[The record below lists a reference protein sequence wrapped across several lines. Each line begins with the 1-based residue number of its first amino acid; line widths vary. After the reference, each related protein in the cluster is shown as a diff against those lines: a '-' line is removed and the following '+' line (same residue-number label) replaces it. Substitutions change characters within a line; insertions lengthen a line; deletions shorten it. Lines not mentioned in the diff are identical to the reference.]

1 MWTYFEP
8 VFDCD
13 RDFREMMAFGTW
25 SGHRPFAYDYVR
37 NMRPSRIAELG
48 CFYGCSTFAFLQ
60 AVLDGGLDTCFYA
73 VDSWIGDAFTASDY
87 REDVSGVFRRILK
100 RYYGGLDVRVMQ
112 TSFDRAAGLIEDGS
126 LDLIH
131 IDGSHRY
138 EDAAHD
144 FDLWSP
150 KLKDDGVLFFHDT
163 GEDLLY
169 GRPMGTRRFWL
180 DLKKGPGWTM
190 EFPFSFGLGLWS
202 RDREKIRALKAAVD
216 PDHYQKLVNLRDSEQ
231 KDLLRKNY
239 FTIRNLRQYNEWLEE
254 QKRELEE
261 WNRYLEDLLL
271 RMTGAEEKGED
282 CEKNEEDRQH

>member
-1 MWTYFEP
+1 MWTCYDP

-13 RDFREMMAFGTW
+13 QDFKEMMAYGTW

-37 NMRPSRIAELG
+37 NRKPERIAELG

-60 AVLDGGLDTCFYA
+60 AILDGGLDTRFYA
-73 VDSWIGDAFTASDY
+73 VDSWIGDAFTGTDY
-87 REDVSGVFRRILK
+87 REDVFGTFRRILDR
-100 RYYGGLDVRVMQ
+100 RYGDLDVRVMQ
-112 TSFDRAAGLIEDGS
+112 TSFDRAALQIEDES

-144 FDLWSP
+144 FDLWRP
-150 KLKDDGVLFFHDT
+150 KLKRDGVLFFHDI

-169 GRPMGTRRFWL
+169 GQPMGTRRFWQ
-180 DLKKGPGWTM
+180 DLKKEDGACL
-190 EFPFSFGLGLWS
+190 EFPFSFGLGVWS
-202 RDREKIRALKAAVD
+202 RDEEGIRALQAAID
-216 PDHYQKLVNLRDSEQ
+216 LDHYQKLVNLRDSEQ

-239 FTIRNLRQYNEWLEE
+239 FTIRNLRAYTGWLED
-254 QKRELEE
+254 QNRELEE

-271 RMTGAEEKGED
+271 PEGREEGKEAGL
-282 CEKNEEDRQH
+282 